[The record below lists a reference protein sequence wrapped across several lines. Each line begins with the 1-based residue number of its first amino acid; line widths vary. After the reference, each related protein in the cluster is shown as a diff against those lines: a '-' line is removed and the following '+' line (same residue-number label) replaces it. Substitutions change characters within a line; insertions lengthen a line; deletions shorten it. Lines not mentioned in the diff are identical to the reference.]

1 MTRVFL
7 QISVLT
13 ITSFFPFGSTEKYGG
28 LGQTPTIFFHDVS
41 TQEEDSYELP
51 SIRKQDDDVTGI
63 RGRSR
68 RLWRDYSPLYNAIA
82 TRSIFF
88 GTKRYAIPAHESSCT
103 QDLLSTIIVARNFP
117 LLI

>member
-1 MTRVFL
+1 MTRFFL
-7 QISVLT
+7 QIAVLT
-13 ITSFFPFGSTEKYGG
+13 ITSFYPLGSTEKYGV

-51 SIRKQDDDVTGI
+51 SIIKQDYDVTGI

-68 RLWRDYSPLYNAIA
+68 RLWRDYSPLYSAIA

-88 GTKRYAIPAHESSCT
+88 KFKRYAIPAHESSCT
-103 QDLLSTIIVARNFP
+103 QKLLSTISVARNFP